1 MIERKKAEQA
11 KVRALKALKASIE
24 QQVES
29 LASKHRPGLAQ
40 LCDGMETDLIKETL
54 TNEQKKREEANQK
67 LESVRRQLA
76 ETQ

>member
-29 LASKHRPGLAQ
+29 LSSKHRPGLAQ
-40 LCDGMETDLIKETL
+40 LCDGMDTDQIKETL
-54 TNEQKKREEANQK
+54 DTEKVRRKEAN
-67 LESVRRQLA
+67 
-76 ETQ
+76 